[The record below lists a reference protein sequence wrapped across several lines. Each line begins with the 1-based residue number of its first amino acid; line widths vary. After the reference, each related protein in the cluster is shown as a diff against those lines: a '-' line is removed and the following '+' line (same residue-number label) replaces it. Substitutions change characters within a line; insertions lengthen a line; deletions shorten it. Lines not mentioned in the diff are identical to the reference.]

1 MTKFFYFDDNN
12 NSNLNSLSCS
22 DVINNVKLVCTM
34 LTANEENTNHKSN
47 GLVIKP
53 MCCKNDKEC
62 IRFVVFA
69 VLSSCFFASKYQLEP
84 LEKLI
89 R

>member
-1 MTKFFYFDDNN
+1 
-12 NSNLNSLSCS
+12 
-22 DVINNVKLVCTM
+22 M

-53 MCCKNDKEC
+53 VCCKNDKEC
-62 IRFVVFA
+62 IRFVKNDRFMGNYRFD
-69 VLSSCFFASKYQLEP
+69 LLCFASS
-84 LEKLI
+84 